1 MFEFEV
7 VMAHSGSPNAAS
19 QRWSGRGAEGGSAR
33 GIGGVATTVD
43 PTADRALDIVA
54 SQSDAAGSTTVTLV
68 EIETN
73 N

>member
-1 MFEFEV
+1 
-7 VMAHSGSPNAAS
+7 
-19 QRWSGRGAEGGSAR
+19 
-33 GIGGVATTVD
+33 VATTVD